1 MCLQIR
7 VLTASVRGSAGIG
20 IKQVS
25 AIFAVIGSSEALDQQ
40 KTETNA
46 TETHIPGQNDEKADG
61 QTIAELGGH
70 GGWA

>member
-25 AIFAVIGSSEALDQQ
+25 AIFAVIGSSALDQQ
-40 KTETNA
+40 KTEANA
-46 TETHIPGQNDEKADG
+46 TEAHIPGQNDEKADG
-61 QTIAELGGH
+61 QTITELGGH
-70 GGWA
+70 GSGA

>member
-40 KTETNA
+40 KAETNA
-46 TETHIPGQNDEKADG
+46 TEAHVPGQNDEQADG
-61 QTIAELGGH
+61 QAIAELGGH
-70 GGWA
+70 GGGA

>member
-1 MCLQIR
+1 MQIR

-40 KTETNA
+40 KTEANA
-46 TETHIPGQNDEKADG
+46 TEAHIDGQNDEKADG
-61 QTIAELGGH
+61 QTIAELCGH
-70 GGWA
+70 GGLA

>member
-20 IKQVS
+20 IKRVS

-40 KTETNA
+40 KAEANA
-46 TETHIPGQNDEKADG
+46 TEAHIPGQHDEKADG
-61 QTIAELGGH
+61 QTISELVGH